1 MCRSRVDHG
10 VQQLTSVLGL
20 RLTLALALALPSS
33 SSLTLALAL
42 ALPSSSSSSAVC
54 RSRVDHRVQQLTSVL
69 VHELKI
75 SPERSIKG
83 GRRSAR
89 RAVAQLIRLGKS
101 VQVRDVVQV

>member
-1 MCRSRVDHG
+1 MFVVR
-10 VQQLTSVLGL
+10 
-20 RLTLALALALPSS
+20 
-33 SSLTLALAL
+33 
-42 ALPSSSSSSAVC
+42 

-101 VQVRDVVQV
+101 IQVTTSPSAAVWVRAGRGQSLGLTVPFRLFNPNPQRKCCASATQWRIKKF

>member
-1 MCRSRVDHG
+1 M
-10 VQQLTSVLGL
+10 
-20 RLTLALALALPSS
+20 
-33 SSLTLALAL
+33 
-42 ALPSSSSSSAVC
+42 C

-69 VHELKI
+69 VNELKI

-101 VQVRDVVQV
+101 VQVSDTYSSVQCDFRFDLFLVLLLVLVFQLFFRFSFVLVFIIF